1 MFLHYIEGK
10 ALEES
15 PELSQKSI
23 KVAPYREFVSKTP
36 TQINGI
42 YKTSDTIAICIANS
56 KRIMKQ
62 HSLT

>member
-42 YKTSDTIAICIANS
+42 YKTSDTIAI
-56 KRIMKQ
+56 
-62 HSLT
+62 